1 MEGGKPGEASIEVA
15 QGEVVLVEAKEVA
28 QFVEIGG
35 ANLFGKDLR
44 VSPGQVPKI
53 PQIKEDAGRGIRG
66 GGVGFETAGTFEKP
80 EKVGLEALV
89 ENRLVG
95 HILKEGHDVFRC
107 RAEFGGKTST
117 DFFNA
122 VRSELM
128 PIGFQTF

>member
-1 MEGGKPGEASIEVA
+1 VEGGKRGEASIEAA

-28 QFVEIGG
+28 QLVEIGG

-53 PQIKEDAGRGIRG
+53 SQIKEDAGRGIRG
-66 GGVGFETAGTFEKP
+66 GGVGFKPAGTFEKP

-95 HILKEGHDVFRC
+95 HILKEGHDGFGC
-107 RAEFGGKTST
+107 GAEFGGKTGT

-122 VRSELM
+122 VRGELM
-128 PIGFQTF
+128 QIGFQTF